1 MPVAPGVPSRAGEP
15 ATEERGVV
23 SIVVFRCA
31 PNEGKPGWGG
41 RAAVLLGLALLKDSA
56 LPLLCLPSAEE
67 GRGAR
72 VWYSDSWADESG
84 SLGCPS

>member
-1 MPVAPGVPSRAGEP
+1 MPGAPGVPSGPGEP

-23 SIVVFRCA
+23 SRVVLRCA
-31 PNEGKPGWGG
+31 PNDGKLDWGG
-41 RAAVLLGLALLKDSA
+41 RTGMAAGLALLKDSL
-56 LPLLCLPSAEE
+56 LPLVCLPSAEE